1 MNAIKAITILVIL
14 FMSLLLFAQEN
25 TSTMSA
31 DLEEAKKTS
40 DRYHIVLSLSGSS
53 NLYKE
58 NSLDRE
64 ASTDLD
70 MIPSVYLGQGFSLS
84 GRAIVSKE
92 ETGARET
99 SVSNAK
105 VTLKKEGPKLGRDWA
120 TAFGVT
126 GTAPTNELTRKQDR
140 FQGGGGASA
149 NIKGQLRKVE
159 ISYTLGFNQNSH
171 EFTTNALGDANIQRT
186 LTNELV
192 LSYEFIKNWSLGI
205 SGYYRQG
212 YTYSGFERQNYG
224 NEIALGYTVAKNWE
238 ISAGIGNEGGAFK
251 ANGTESNIKVYDQN
265 TTVVQAAVTFTN

>member
-31 DLEEAKKTS
+31 DQEETKKTS
-40 DRYHIVLSLSGSS
+40 DRYHILLSLSGSS

-70 MIPSVYLGQGFSLS
+70 MIPSVYLGRGFTFS

-105 VTLKKEGPKLGRDWA
+105 LTLKKAGPNLGRDWT

-126 GTAPTNELTRKQDR
+126 GTAPTNEETRKQDR
-140 FQGGGGASA
+140 FQGGGGALV

-171 EFTTNALGDANIQRT
+171 EFTTNAEGAANVQRT
-186 LTNELV
+186 LTNELS
-192 LSYEFIKNWSLGI
+192 LGLEFIKNWNLSVAGF
-205 SGYYRQG
+205 YRQG
-212 YTYSGFERQNYG
+212 YTYSGFERQSYG
-224 NEIALGYTVAKNWE
+224 NEITLAHTVAKNWE
-238 ISAGIGNEGGAFK
+238 ISAGVSNEGKAFK
-251 ANGTESNIKVYDQN
+251 ANGTEANIKVYDQN
-265 TTVVQAAVTFTN
+265 STVIQAAVTFTN